1 MSKKILFLLFS
12 LNKNEESFFLIT
24 TFQMYPFYYIKIKS
38 LLKILI
44 MIMNLNNKDNIHG
57 IFLKKA
63 KII

>member
-1 MSKKILFLLFS
+1 MFKKILSLLFS

-24 TFQMYPFYYIKIKS
+24 TYLMYPSYYIKIKN
-38 LLKILI
+38 LLKILT
-44 MIMNLNNKDNIHG
+44 MIMNLNNKDSIHG